1 MHLKRFSGPDRS
13 IKRQMQALK
22 FESNPSTSKN
32 SVRNSWRF
40 DGENLLIHPE
50 SVENFVLL
58 TEKNDIANQTL

>member
-1 MHLKRFSGPDRS
+1 MNLKRFSGPDRS

-32 SVRNSWRF
+32 SVRNSWPL
-40 DGENLLIHPE
+40 DGENLLFHPVN
-50 SVENFVLL
+50 VENFVLL